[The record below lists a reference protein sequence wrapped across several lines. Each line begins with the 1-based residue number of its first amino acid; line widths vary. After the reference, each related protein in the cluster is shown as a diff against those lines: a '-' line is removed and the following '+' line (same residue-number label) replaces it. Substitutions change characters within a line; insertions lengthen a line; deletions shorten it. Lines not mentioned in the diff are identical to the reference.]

1 MKRKL
6 ISILDIEKEICL
18 EKENSKK
25 NGLCFKTNN
34 TALLFFLKGKEKSY
48 RLRILEHSKKNFL
61 GGGIHNEERN
71 CYYPKELLNYN
82 DIAEKNK
89 LEKLFKKYGFKNV

>member
-6 ISILDIEKEICL
+6 INILDIEKEICL

-34 TALLFFLKGKEKSY
+34 TVLVFFLKGKEKSY
-48 RLRILEHSKKNFL
+48 RLRILEHSKNNL
-61 GGGIHNEERN
+61 LDGGIYNEERN
-71 CYYPKELLNYN
+71 CYYPK
-82 DIAEKNK
+82 K
-89 LEKLFKKYGFKNV
+89 LIINILQKRIN